1 MGFYEPFPKCLSKM
15 LKRVQHD
22 KGVILVLVIPN
33 QVLNLIQD
41 LRFRDLG
48 FDFNWSLTNDYF
60 VSCFYFSFVYDFGK
74 DSFFR
79 HHAITCLVVDGTALM
94 TLFSNLG
101 HP

>member
-41 LRFRDLG
+41 LRFRGLG
-48 FDFNWSLTNDYF
+48 FDFN
-60 VSCFYFSFVYDFGK
+60 
-74 DSFFR
+74 
-79 HHAITCLVVDGTALM
+79 
-94 TLFSNLG
+94 
-101 HP
+101 